1 MNSSGTISNSEEP
14 SPKTSN
20 IVEIVNVTLNSELG
34 EQISVAIISP
44 DILSSPP
51 NLASPL
57 LPVIYFTFNLA
68 LMWLLVVH
76 GPLHPPATNGAL
88 PTVTNEGQ
96 LNRWGMG
103 LEIMVHQDGI

>member
-1 MNSSGTISNSEEP
+1 MH
-14 SPKTSN
+14 
-20 IVEIVNVTLNSELG
+20 VT
-34 EQISVAIISP
+34 IISP
-44 DILSSPP
+44 DMLSSPP

-68 LMWLLVVH
+68 FMWLLAVH
-76 GPLHPPATNGAL
+76 GPLDPPATNRAL

-96 LNRWGMG
+96 VNRWGMG